1 MPIRIHLK
9 SLLLCCAFLSGPFSW
24 ARVSADSASQTARNQ
39 VEILNKALYA
49 NDELYAQ
56 LKSFVCHEEI
66 LRYKAAPDGRPGRI
80 LDTISANLSF
90 ENGVEHYSEIHQ
102 DNHPRPSITQI
113 SGAWSE
119 GEFGTLLLQ
128 TEKLLTTERV
138 RSQGPA
144 DIDGVAAAIYSFQ
157 VGAEGS
163 PWDFQVSGRHYH
175 LPFQTDV
182 WISVATG
189 EILKIARTA
198 VNIPQEVHIAE
209 VEWSVTL
216 EPVDLNGKQWL
227 LPKTSRYSVLYSESN
242 RREWNEMTFSGYKR
256 YGSEV
261 ALRFEQDAK

>member
-1 MPIRIHLK
+1 MPTRIHVK
-9 SLLLCCAFLSGPFSW
+9 SLLLCCAFLSGPFAW
-24 ARVSADSASQTARNQ
+24 GRPFADSASRPARNE
-39 VEILNKALYA
+39 VDILSKALYA

-56 LKSFVCHEEI
+56 LQSFVCHEEI
-66 LRYKAAPDGRPGRI
+66 QRYKSAADGRPGRI

-102 DNHPRPSITQI
+102 DNHPRPSLTQI

-138 RSQGPA
+138 RSQGLA
-144 DIDGVAAAIYSFQ
+144 DMDGVPAAIYSFR
-157 VGAEGS
+157 VSAEDS

-189 EILKIARTA
+189 VILKIARTA
-198 VNIPQEVHIAE
+198 VDIPQQVRIAE

-216 EPVDLNGKQWL
+216 QPVDLNGKQWL
-227 LPKTSRYSVLYSESN
+227 LPRTSRYSVLYSDSN
-242 RREWNEMTFSGYKR
+242 RREWNDMTFSGYKR

-261 ALRFEQDAK
+261 ALRFEQDPK

>member
-1 MPIRIHLK
+1 MPLRIHVK
-9 SLLLCCAFLSGPFSW
+9 SALLCCVFLSGPFSW
-24 ARVSADSASQTARNQ
+24 ARASADSASRVARNE

-66 LRYKAAPDGRPGRI
+66 QRYKSATDGRPGRI

-90 ENGVEHYSEIHQ
+90 ENGVEHYSNIYQ

-128 TEKLLTTERV
+128 TEKLLTTERA
-138 RSQGPA
+138 RSQGMV
-144 DIDGVAAAIYSFQ
+144 DVDGVPAAIYSFR

-163 PWDFQVSGRHYH
+163 PWDFQVSGRHYQ

-189 EILKIARTA
+189 EMLKIARTA
-198 VNIPQEVHIAE
+198 VDIPQEVHIAE

-216 EPVDLNGKQWL
+216 QPVDLNGKQWL
-227 LPKTSRYSVLYSESN
+227 LPKSSRYSVLYSESN
-242 RREWNEMTFSGYKR
+242 RREWNDMTFSGYKR

-261 ALRFEQDAK
+261 ALRFEQDPK